1 MIYCKMR
8 SVIISMLIPLIS
20 ASVFGAKYAGDPFT
34 LGVSGRA
41 LAMGGAAVA
50 GPFDASAGY
59 WNPAGINYIEG
70 RNIIAMHAET
80 FGSLL
85 NHDFV
90 AYTYNNPVAPG
101 RVRAY
106 GFYFYYLGGGG
117 IKITDFDPAT
127 QRPYVVREE
136 SHGDY
141 LLAGSLSGKIR
152 NNLDVGLTA
161 RIIYRDLGT
170 TSGYGLTLDAGTLYR
185 INEYVMTGLV
195 VTDLTSGFIRYSGGN
210 TESILPT
217 VKPGIMAE
225 HSYRDFTGRLAF
237 TGDIKFEG
245 IKEAAQF
252 WMGDI
257 SLDTHWGAEL
267 SYREMLFGR
276 AGFDIGNFT
285 GGIGIDIRRIKIDL
299 AYLHN
304 SGLDET
310 FRVSGGYSF

>member
-1 MIYCKMR
+1 MR
-8 SVIISMLIPLIS
+8 SILIAFISLLL
-20 ASVFGAKYAGDPFT
+20 AVTSVRSAKYAGETFS
-34 LGVSGRA
+34 LGVSARA

-59 WNPAGINYIEG
+59 WNPAGLNLVDG

-85 NHDFV
+85 NHDFI
-90 AYTYNNPVAPG
+90 AYTYNNPGAPG

-117 IKITDFDPAT
+117 IKITDFNPAT

-141 LLAGSLSGKIR
+141 LLAGSLAGRIIDKFE
-152 NNLDVGLTA
+152 VGLTA

-170 TSGYGLTLDAGTLYR
+170 VTGYGLTVDIGGLYQIKKYAR
-185 INEYVMTGLV
+185 IGLM

-217 VKPGIMAE
+217 VKPGLLLT

-237 TGDIKFEG
+237 SGDIKFEG
-245 IKEAAQF
+245 IHEAAQF
-252 WMGDI
+252 WMGEI

-304 SGLDET
+304 SELDET
-310 FRVSGGYSF
+310 FRISAGYSF